1 MTELERKKYWK
12 RREILRSTLM
22 ILETNPEEIARL
34 RAHHFC
40 RLMTD
45 LSVDEE
51 SPQGPDIPEL
61 PEPGAEPSERV
72 ERLLDRMDESDGYFR
87 QDRVPGRST
96 GSASEA
102 AQPIARSD
110 RDNSGR
116 EEEDEESSGE
126 SEGTRVARYLNST
139 LDEVSVRPR
148 DVDGTTSLFFGLG
161 GRERYN
167 R

>member
-1 MTELERKKYWK
+1 MDHEEENVERLRETKKSRSRKQQGGLLAMATLNQVLAVRMDLDHRVEPQPPLFPPMPLEPPGRWEPWSPEWCTYWMLGRVERRMERRAGRMTELERKKYWK

-72 ERLLDRMDESDGYFR
+72 E
-87 QDRVPGRST
+87 
-96 GSASEA
+96 
-102 AQPIARSD
+102 
-110 RDNSGR
+110 
-116 EEEDEESSGE
+116 
-126 SEGTRVARYLNST
+126 
-139 LDEVSVRPR
+139 
-148 DVDGTTSLFFGLG
+148 
-161 GRERYN
+161 
-167 R
+167 